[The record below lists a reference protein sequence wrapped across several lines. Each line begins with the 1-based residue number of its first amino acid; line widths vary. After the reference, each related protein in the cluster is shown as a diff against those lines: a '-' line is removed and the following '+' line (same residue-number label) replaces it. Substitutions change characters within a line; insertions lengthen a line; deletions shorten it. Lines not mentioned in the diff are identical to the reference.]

1 MMDEKMNVELK
12 NDELKN
18 DEMMN
23 EELNDKE
30 MDKNGKRKASYDDE
44 NPFEKESS
52 GKKHKLEELDI
63 YGDELFLLDSISD
76 SIPQSNVLNNPQW
89 IDGRRDPLPT
99 QTWFTMHNNAS
110 QLCIVFIKNPS
121 AFKDMFVVIRS
132 CPKRNPIIIDCNKP
146 NTESNVIVFRCAD
159 CQQPEH
165 ARPQYGDAK
174 WLLQALPMY
183 GIVVDGQPIQVCVN
197 CLHAYNAKGLYS
209 YDHENDFF
217 KALYNPENASVR
229 TVNQYDKN
237 AVHAE
242 AFIPWRINF
251 QYSSENK
258 TSH

>member
-1 MMDEKMNVELK
+1 MMDEKTMNDESK
-12 NDELKN
+12 ND
-18 DEMMN
+18 
-23 EELNDKE
+23 ELNDKE
-30 MDKNGKRKASYDDE
+30 MDENGKRKASYDDQ
-44 NPFEKESS
+44 NPTGKESS
-52 GKKHKLEELDI
+52 GKKNKLEEPDI
-63 YGDELFLLDSISD
+63 YGDEFLASIQ
-76 SIPQSNVLNNPQW
+76 QSTLNSTLNFTSNSTLNFTSQW
-89 IDGRRDPLPT
+89 IDGRRDPPPT
-99 QTWFTMHNNAS
+99 QTWFTMHNNAG

-121 AFKDMFVVIRS
+121 AFKDMFVVVDS
-132 CPKRNPIIIDCNKP
+132 YPKRNPIIIDRNKP

-183 GIVVDGQPIQVCVN
+183 GIVVDGQPKQVCVN

-209 YDHENDFF
+209 YDHENDFYRAVYSGN
-217 KALYNPENASVR
+217 ALVR
-229 TVNQYDKN
+229 VVNQYDKN

-242 AFIPWRINF
+242 AFIPPNINF